1 MRACPGFAVG
11 LALALSGSGAV
22 RLHAQDATVRV
33 GGVIYS
39 EYRVFLSDT
48 ADHRNEFDVTRA
60 YVNVTGRFDHGISSR
75 VTADLYRD
83 TDGSLAYRL
92 KYAYFGWQ
100 PEGSIATLRFGMLNT
115 PFVGWEESLWGYRM
129 QGTIP
134 MDRAGY
140 LTSSDIGAG
149 VDLAAK
155 DERINA
161 QFAVVNGEGYNR
173 PSGGKNLD
181 VEGRASVRL
190 LATDDASATGGLR
203 LTGAAHIGKRADDGP
218 RNRFLGMAS
227 WRSKLVTL
235 ASELAA
241 TKDGPSDPDDPD
253 DPDVDGRLIAAY
265 GVLNIPDS
273 RIALLARVDVVDPNT
288 DVADNGWTRFIGGA
302 SYRLGSNVRLLLDL
316 DHVSYQGPIGPAVE
330 ASRSRL
336 LFQTEVSF

>member
-1 MRACPGFAVG
+1 MRSCRGLAVG
-11 LALALSGSGAV
+11 LAIALTGIGAA

-39 EYRVFLSDT
+39 EYRVLLKDT

-92 KYAYFGWQ
+92 KYAYLGWQ
-100 PEGSIATLRFGMLNT
+100 PDGSIATLKFGMLNT
-115 PFVGWEESLWGYRM
+115 PFVGWEESLWNYRM

-155 DERINA
+155 DERFNA

-181 VEGRASVRL
+181 VEGGASVRL
-190 LATDDASATGGLR
+190 LASDDASATGGLR
-203 LTGAAHIGKRADDGP
+203 LTGAAHVGKRADDGP

-227 WRSKLVTL
+227 WRSKLLTL
-235 ASELAA
+235 AAELAA
-241 TKDGPSDPDDPD
+241 MKDGASDADDPD
-253 DPDVDGRLIAAY
+253 LDGRLIAAY
-265 GVLNIPDS
+265 GVFNIPDS
-273 RIALLARVDVVDPNT
+273 RIALLARVDIVDPDT
-288 DVADNGWTRFIGGA
+288 DIEDNGWTRFIGGA
-302 SYRLGSNVRLLLDL
+302 SYRLGSNVRLLLDV
-316 DHVSYQGPIGPAVE
+316 DHVSYQGPIGAAVE
-330 ASRSRL
+330 ASRSRA

>member
-1 MRACPGFAVG
+1 MRPGQRLAVG
-11 LALALSGSGAV
+11 LGLTLITLGANDI
-22 RLHAQDATVRV
+22 HAQDTGVRV
-33 GGVIYS
+33 GGVVYS
-39 EYRVFLSDT
+39 EFRVFLSDT

-92 KYAYFGWQ
+92 KYAYFGWH
-100 PEGSIATLRFGMLNT
+100 PDGSVATLKFGMLNT

-149 VDLAAK
+149 VDLTWSK
-155 DERINA
+155 ELVSA
-161 QFAVVNGEGYNR
+161 QFAVVNGEGYSK

-190 LATDDASATGGLR
+190 LGSDDASQVGGLR
-203 LTGAAHIGKRADDGP
+203 LTGAAHVGKRADDGP
-218 RNRFLGMAS
+218 RNRYLGMAS
-227 WRSKLVTL
+227 WRSSLLTL
-235 ASELAA
+235 AAEYAI
-241 TKDGPSDPDDPD
+241 TKDGAADPVDADL
-253 DPDVDGRLIAAY
+253 DGRVVSAY
-265 GVLNIPDS
+265 GVFNVPAS
-273 RIALLARVDVVDPNT
+273 PVALLARVDVVDPDT
-288 DVADNGWTRFIGGA
+288 DVDDNGYTRLIGGA
-302 SYRLGSNVRLLLDL
+302 SYRLSSNVRLLLDL